1 MNDMT
6 QQEFNAKATELIK
19 EMVNTIADKDFSRL
33 AASIPP
39 KLSWAHQIDAEET
52 AENACIGF
60 GKWLEEQLALWEED
74 YEKKFVVDPFDSGR
88 LDNIDELDEEGQSF
102 NTYSPTSFGEQ
113 LDFWFEIEFQ
123 VENEQIIA
131 VFDINI

>member
-1 MNDMT
+1 MT
-6 QQEFNAKATELIK
+6 QQEFNEKATELIK
-19 EMVNTIADKDFSRL
+19 EMVNAIADKDFSRL